1 MIYTFQYVAKTYLYG
16 PIAEIPEGLIKK
28 VIVDQY
34 ASVDTVNAKRE
45 MRYTVEPTATK
56 DYNSDGAID
65 SNDNALIVPGDDF
78 GFSETSEFF
87 GDARD
92 RSPTTRTDI

>member
-1 MIYTFQYVAKTYLYG
+1 MIYTFQFVAKTYLYG
-16 PIAEIPEGLIKK
+16 PIAENPEGLIKK

-45 MRYTVEPTATK
+45 MRYTVTPTATK

-78 GFSETSEFF
+78 GFSETSEFLW
-87 GDARD
+87 
-92 RSPTTRTDI
+92 